1 MSSALLAEFL
11 GTFILL
17 SAILFTGNPLFIA
30 AGFLAAIT
38 ITGSLSGGHLNP
50 AVSLAMVAKGDLPAA
65 RFPGYAVAQIAGALA
80 ALAVFKQLKR
90 SNSA

>member
-1 MSSALLAEFL
+1 MSTKLIAEFL

-17 SAILFTGNPLFIA
+17 SAILLTGNPVFIA

-38 ITGSLSGGHLNP
+38 IAGGISGGHLNP
-50 AVSLAMVAKGDLPAA
+50 AVSIAMVAKGDLPMNQL
-65 RFPGYAVAQIAGALA
+65 PQYALAQILGALA

-90 SNSA
+90 NSN

>member
-38 ITGSLSGGHLNP
+38 ITGGHINP

>member
-1 MSSALLAEFL
+1 MSSKLIAEFL

-17 SAILFTGNPLFIA
+17 SAILLTGNPMFIA

-38 ITGSLSGGHLNP
+38 ISGGISGGHLNP
-50 AVSLAMVAKGDLPAA
+50 AVSIAMVAKGDLPMGQL
-65 RFPGYAVAQIAGALA
+65 PQYALAQILGALA

-90 SNSA
+90 NSN

>member
-17 SAILFTGNPLFIA
+17 LAVLLTGNPLFIA

-38 ITGSLSGGHLNP
+38 ISGGHLNP

-65 RFPGYAVAQIAGALA
+65 RFPAYAAAQVAGALA
-80 ALAVFKQLKR
+80 ALAVFKQLRR

>member
-1 MSSALLAEFL
+1 MYLAEFL
-11 GTFILL
+11 GTFILVI
-17 SAILFTGNPLFIA
+17 AILLTGNPLFIA
-30 AGFLAAIT
+30 AAFLAAIT

-50 AVSLAMVAKGDLPAA
+50 AVSLTMVAKGDLPAA
-65 RFPGYAVAQIAGALA
+65 KLPGYVVAQVAGALF

>member
-1 MSSALLAEFL
+1 MYLAEFL
-11 GTFILL
+11 GTFILVI
-17 SAILFTGNPLFIA
+17 AILLTGNPLFIA
-30 AGFLAAIT
+30 AAFLAAIT

-50 AVSLAMVAKGDLPAA
+50 AVSLTMVAKGDLPVAKL
-65 RFPGYAVAQIAGALA
+65 PGYVVAQVAGALF